1 MKIKAIVLYGIV
13 FAVIIGSFNCNL
25 RKAVA
30 PTWDMQVNFPLINH
44 PYTIDTLIRKDT
56 SIIQRD
62 PANGFLAY
70 SYSHPAVYDSIGDK
84 IKMNPQQPAPFGIN
98 IGSIPFSVNNL
109 SLNISNPGI
118 PSGFPIPAGSL
129 PSFSVTM
136 DTMTQFDY
144 LDLDSGAVR
153 LQITNNLAITIYFT
167 QPIQFRDIEN
177 NIIGPFN
184 IDSLNPNQSR
194 SSTVD
199 LQGKRIKNRLMLDTL
214 RWSTSGSSTPVTI
227 PDEVLGINLSFS
239 NIYIKSARAKI
250 PATDVL
256 RNEGSAFILDS
267 SSNATKFKIVRFKN
281 GGFDV
286 RIRNDLDVTTRLNIL
301 FPQLRNRISG
311 DSYQL
316 DTILARRD
324 SALFR
329 FDLSK
334 TYEVNAGDTTNE
346 IVYTAVISQLGSSD
360 DTVGFRTFTNTDKV
374 DVALLL
380 RPPPED
386 VFTVQYFEGVIKPTT
401 VKFDTLINVKLGDV
415 PTKFS
420 VDSLRMPDA
429 KFILRLYSPGIQSSI
444 GGNIRFDNDPSYTIT
459 IPQTLLAR
467 NDTTNILL
475 SGDNVVSTLTR
486 YVSINR
492 NLPKTFFL
500 NSTGTINPN
509 YTIGTVADTDKISGR
524 ILFDIPANIGIQG
537 GVIRD
542 TVEIGGESDD
552 GGNKVK
558 LDSTMIDKIRSG
570 NLSFT
575 FRNGIPAR
583 IRASII
589 LLRSDF
595 TVIQRFPSSGPVNVS
610 TSQVGED
617 GFSSIPVHSQLNV
630 PLNRSE
636 VDNVNRAKYAVLEI
650 QMDTPPASP
659 AVKFRSNDLIQ
670 VRIFGTFNYRM
681 ED

>member
-1 MKIKAIVLYGIV
+1 MKIKAIVLYGII
-13 FAVIIGSFNCNL
+13 FAVIISSFNCNL

-30 PTWDMQVNFPLINH
+30 PTWDVQVNFPLINH

-56 SIIQRD
+56 SIIQIN
-62 PANGFLAY
+62 PTNGFLTY

-84 IKMNPQQPAPFGIN
+84 IKMKPQQPAPFGIT

-109 SLNISNPGI
+109 SLDISNPGI
-118 PSGFPIPAGSL
+118 PSGFPIPEGQL
-129 PSFSVTM
+129 PSFSVAM

-144 LDLDSGAVR
+144 LELDSGAVR
-153 LQITNNLAITIYFT
+153 LQVTNNLPLTIYFT

-184 IDSLNPNQSR
+184 IDSLNPSQSR
-194 SSTVD
+194 YASVD
-199 LQGKRIKNRLMLDTL
+199 LQGKRIKNRLSLDTV
-214 RWSTSGSSTPVTI
+214 RWSTSGNSNPVTI
-227 PDEVLGINLSFS
+227 PDVVLAINLSFS

-286 RIRNDLDVTTRLNIL
+286 KIRNDLDVTTMLIIS
-301 FPQLRNRISG
+301 FPQLKNRISG
-311 DSYQL
+311 NSYQL
-316 DTILARRD
+316 DTVLARRD
-324 SALFR
+324 SALFK

-346 IVYTAVISQLGSSD
+346 IIYTAVISQLGSYD
-360 DTVGFRTFTNTDKV
+360 DTVGFRTFNNTDKV

-380 RPPPED
+380 RQPPD
-386 VFTVQYFEGVIKPTT
+386 NVFTVQYFEGVIKPTT
-401 VKFDTLINVKLGDV
+401 VVFDTLINMKLGDLS
-415 PTKFS
+415 TKFS
-420 VDSLRMPDA
+420 VDSLRLPDA
-429 KFILRLYSPGIQSSI
+429 KFIVRLYSPGIQSSI
-444 GGNIRFDNDPSYTIT
+444 GGNIWLDNDPLYAIT

-467 NDTTNILL
+467 NDTTNIVL

-486 YVSINR
+486 YVSVNR

-509 YTIGTVADTDKISGR
+509 YTIGTIADTDKISGR
-524 ILFDIPANIGIQG
+524 ILFDIPANIGIHG

-542 TVEIGGESDD
+542 TVKIGDESDD
-552 GGNKVK
+552 GGNKVN
-558 LDSTMIDKIRSG
+558 LDSTMIDKILNG

-575 FRNGIPAR
+575 FRNGIPVR
-583 IRASII
+583 ISASII
-589 LLRSDF
+589 LLRPDS
-595 TVIQRFPSSGPVNVS
+595 TVIQYLPSSGPVNVS
-610 TSQVGED
+610 SSQIGAD
-617 GFSSIPVHSQLNV
+617 GFSSIPVNSQLNV

-636 VDNVNRAKYAVLEI
+636 VDNINRAKYAVLEI
-650 QMDTPPASP
+650 QMDTPPISP
-659 AVKFRSNDLIQ
+659 AVKFRNNDLIR
-670 VRIFGTFNYRM
+670 VRIFGTFNYRI
-681 ED
+681 EE

>member
-1 MKIKAIVLYGIV
+1 MKIKAIVLYGIM
-13 FAVIIGSFNCNL
+13 FAVIISSFNCNL

-30 PTWDMQVNFPLINH
+30 PTWDVQVNFPLINH

-56 SIIQRD
+56 SIIQRN
-62 PANGFLAY
+62 PANGFLTY
-70 SYSHPAVYDSIGDK
+70 SYSHPTVYDSIGDK
-84 IKMNPQQPAPFGIN
+84 IKMKPQQPAPFGIN
-98 IGSIPFSVNNL
+98 IGSIPFSVNSL
-109 SLNISNPGI
+109 SLDISNPGI
-118 PSGFPIPAGSL
+118 PSGFPIPEGQL
-129 PSFSVTM
+129 PSFSVAM

-144 LDLDSGAVR
+144 LELDSGAVR
-153 LQITNNLAITIYFT
+153 LQVTNNLPLTIYFT

-194 SSTVD
+194 YASVD
-199 LQGKRIKNRLMLDTL
+199 LQGKRIKNRLSLDTV
-214 RWSTSGSSTPVTI
+214 RWSTSGNSNPVTI
-227 PDEVLGINLSFS
+227 PDVVLAINLSFS
-239 NIYIKSARAKI
+239 NIYIRSARAKI

-286 RIRNDLDVTTRLNIL
+286 KIRNDLDVTTRLNMS

-311 DSYQL
+311 NSYQL
-316 DTILARRD
+316 DTVLARRD

-346 IVYTAVISQLGSSD
+346 IIYTAVISQLGSFD
-360 DTVGFRTFTNTDKV
+360 DTVGFRTFNNTDKV

-380 RPPPED
+380 HPPPDD

-401 VKFDTLINVKLGDV
+401 VTFDTLISVKLGDL

-429 KFILRLYSPGIQSSI
+429 KFIVRLYSPGIQSSI
-444 GGNIRFDNDPSYTIT
+444 GGDIRLDNDPSYAIT

-467 NDTTNILL
+467 NDTTNIVL

-486 YVSINR
+486 YVSVNR

-509 YTIGTVADTDKISGR
+509 YTIGTITDTDKISGR
-524 ILFDIPANIGIQG
+524 ILFDIPANIGIHG

-542 TVEIGGESDD
+542 TVKIGDESDD
-552 GGNKVK
+552 GGNKVN
-558 LDSTMIDKIRSG
+558 LDSTMIDKILNG

-575 FRNGIPAR
+575 FRNGIPVR

-589 LLRSDF
+589 LLRPDS
-595 TVIQRFPSSGPVNVS
+595 TVIQYLPSSGLVNVS
-610 TSQVGED
+610 SSQIGAD
-617 GFSSIPVHSQLNV
+617 GFSSTPASSQLNV

-636 VDNVNRAKYAVLEI
+636 VDNINRATYVVLEI
-650 QMDTPPASP
+650 QMDTPPTSP
-659 AVKFRSNDLIQ
+659 AVKFRSNDLVQ